1 MEGKQ
6 HAPDAAGCVTKTPIA
21 YIVNIYAC
29 FVCRC
34 VYTNVVQHKYENDMK
49 RTIKYFT
56 ISILIILSVSC
67 SKKTEVLK
75 SKLLFDGNCCSGEL
89 FLYDN
94 YTFMVSYTTFSD
106 DWGSSLKG
114 DYRIEGSEIILE
126 GSEILH
132 QNESLTVTEVGD
144 LFTNKYQFKNEFL
157 VPVQSLYSDLEI
169 SYIDK
174 GFFRLPCGF
183 ETTEKNGS
191 FEMFLFNFCDSLLEL
206 DSIDMDKLG
215 FDPLPHVNSCNVRLA
230 IPKDIKLLK
239 AERFVNIYPTI
250 WSRHADNI
258 TQFMQLDELVY
269 KSKRGL
275 ICKNN
280 TFFYPEI
287 EISKSILNEFD
298 EINHTVLEDAV
309 LKQLNSEEI
318 YSNER
323 KKWLAYV
330 AEFKN
335 KDFYV
340 QTNDLFR
347 VNYHEIYIVI
357 QLDVDGEIVDKVLW
371 TKSYYGN

>member
-1 MEGKQ
+1 
-6 HAPDAAGCVTKTPIA
+6 
-21 YIVNIYAC
+21 
-29 FVCRC
+29 
-34 VYTNVVQHKYENDMK
+34 MK
-49 RTIKYFT
+49 RTMKYFT

-75 SKLLFDGNCCSGEL
+75 SELLFDGNCCSGEL

-126 GSEILH
+126 GNEILH

-157 VPVQSLYSDLEI
+157 IPVQSVYSDLEI

-174 GFFRLPCGF
+174 SFFRLPCGF
-183 ETTEKNGS
+183 ETTEKNGT

-206 DSIDMDKLG
+206 DSIDMDKLAL
-215 FDPLPHVNSCNVRLA
+215 DPLPHVNSCNVKLA

-258 TQFMQLDELVY
+258 TQFIQLDELVY
-269 KSKRGL
+269 KSNRKL

-287 EISKSILNEFD
+287 EISNSILNEFD
-298 EINHTVLEDAV
+298 EIDHTILKDAV

-318 YSNER
+318 YLNER
-323 KKWLAYV
+323 KKWLEYV

-335 KDFYV
+335 KDFYD
-340 QTNDLFR
+340 QTNDIFR
-347 VNYHEIYIVI
+347 VNYHEIYIVL
-357 QLDVDGEIVDKVLW
+357 QLDIDGEIVDKALW

>member
-1 MEGKQ
+1 M
-6 HAPDAAGCVTKTPIA
+6 
-21 YIVNIYAC
+21 
-29 FVCRC
+29 
-34 VYTNVVQHKYENDMK
+34 QHKYENDMK

-269 KSKRGL
+269 KSKREL

-298 EINHTVLEDAV
+298 EINHTVLKDAV

>member
-1 MEGKQ
+1 
-6 HAPDAAGCVTKTPIA
+6 
-21 YIVNIYAC
+21 
-29 FVCRC
+29 
-34 VYTNVVQHKYENDMK
+34 MK

-56 ISILIILSVSC
+56 ISILIILSISC

-75 SKLLFDGNCCSGEL
+75 SNLLFDGNCCSGKL

-94 YTFMVSYTTFSD
+94 YTFKIFYTTFSD

-114 DYRIEGSEIILE
+114 DYRITGSEIILE
-126 GSEILH
+126 GNEILH
-132 QNESLTVTEVGD
+132 QNGSLTATKVGD
-144 LFTNKYQFKNEFL
+144 LFTNKYQFKNGYL
-157 VPVQSLYSDLEI
+157 VPIQSGYSNLEI

-174 GFFRLPCGF
+174 SFFLLPCGF
-183 ETTEKNGS
+183 ETTEKNGA
-191 FEMFLFNFCDSLLEL
+191 FEMFLFNLCNSLFEL
-206 DSIDMDKLG
+206 DSIDMDNLD
-215 FDPLPHVNSCNVRLA
+215 FDPLPHINSCNVKLFL
-230 IPKDIKLLK
+230 PKDIKLLK

-250 WSRHADNI
+250 WSRPADNI

-269 KSKRGL
+269 KSKREL

-280 TFFYPEI
+280 TFIYPVI

-298 EINHTVLEDAV
+298 EIDHTILEDAV

-340 QTNDLFR
+340 QTNNLFR
-347 VNYHEIYIVI
+347 VNYHEIYIVL
-357 QLDVDGEIVDKVLW
+357 QLAIDGEKVDKVLW
-371 TKSYYGN
+371 TKNYYGN